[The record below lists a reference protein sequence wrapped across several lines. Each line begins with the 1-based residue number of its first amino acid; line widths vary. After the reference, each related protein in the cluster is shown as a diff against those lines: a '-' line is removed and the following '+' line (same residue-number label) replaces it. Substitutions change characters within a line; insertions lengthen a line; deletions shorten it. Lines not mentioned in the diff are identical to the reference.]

1 MFKKAFMV
9 DNNKIDIWIQA
20 ILACPFDTTIYVGE
34 KLLFSG
40 KDGKRQVVRAL
51 AYETNKSDQLTFV
64 EKLVSELC
72 YTHGMI
78 KNLSGRYPYNVRK
91 DDQKVSGEN
100 KPSSG
105 EHSEHLNEGN
115 RGNCEGEDFGIAS
128 QCNPGS
134 NFDITSS
141 RADLGV

>member
-40 KDGKRQVVRAL
+40 REGKRQVVRPL
-51 AYETNKSDQLTFV
+51 AYETNKSDQLSFI
-64 EKLVSELC
+64 EKLVSEIC

-78 KNLSGRYPYNVRK
+78 KNLTERKSYNVRK

-100 KPSSG
+100 NTGSG
-105 EHSEHLNEGN
+105 EHSEHVDEGHH
-115 RGNCEGEDFGIAS
+115 GKCEGEDFGIAS
-128 QCNPGS
+128 QRNPSS
-134 NFDITSS
+134 NFDIDSS
-141 RADLGV
+141 GTDLGV